1 MESILA
7 SVKKYIGIDPEQTDF
22 DPDIIMHINS
32 ILTLNVRQLGVG
44 PEEGFVITGDF
55 ETWKNFLSNNILLES
70 VKTYVGIKVKLIF
83 DPPLS
88 QAHITALEQQAK
100 ELEWRIS
107 ISV

>member
-1 MESILA
+1 MESILI
-7 SVKKYIGIDPEQTDF
+7 SVKKLIGIAEEHKDF

-32 ILTLNVRQLGVG
+32 ILTSNVRQLGVG
-44 PEEGFVITGDF
+44 PEQGFVISGEY
-55 ETWKNFLSNNILLES
+55 ETWNDLLSDNPIIES
-70 VKTYVGIKVKLIF
+70 VKTYVAAKVKLAF

-88 QAHITALEQQAK
+88 QAHITALEKQAE

>member
-7 SVKKYIGIDPEQTDF
+7 SVKKQIGIAPEQTDF

-32 ILTLNVRQLGVG
+32 VLTSNVRQLGVG

-55 ETWKNFLSNNILLES
+55 ETWKDFLSDNIILES

-88 QAHITALEQQAK
+88 QAHITALETQAK

>member
-1 MESILA
+1 MESILI
-7 SVKKYIGIDPEQTDF
+7 SVKKQLGIAAEQTEF
-22 DPDIIMHINS
+22 DPDIITHINS
-32 ILTLNVRQLGVG
+32 VLTTNVRQLGVG
-44 PEEGFVITGDF
+44 PEEGFVISGEYEMWRD
-55 ETWKNFLSNNILLES
+55 FLSDNIVLES

-88 QAHITALEQQAK
+88 QAHITALKEQAD